1 MDIYYLKEGL
11 RQLWQRVKEWFF
23 PTPELQP
30 IPVPNRHK
38 NNFS

>member
-1 MDIYYLKEGL
+1 MNIYYLKENL

-30 IPVPNRHK
+30 IPIPVRPQKQHP
-38 NNFS
+38 